1 MVNRQNDLSLPSQN
15 LMSMK
20 EIIRNYQD
28 ALDVRNKLAP
38 KQTNGWHFLYRGH
51 ASMGFKLLS
60 MIGRKQPI
68 KGDWLDCER
77 KSLNDFKDLVKK
89 ENWLQYK
96 IGSYNEEM
104 FYLSIG
110 RHIGL
115 ACRLLDWTTKL
126 ETALY
131 FAALDKD
138 FKNEDGQLWV
148 MCYPDS
154 IDDRN
159 AKVDPFGINKLTL
172 VKENYWSKD
181 DTPANNQPLGIA
193 RRFSQNGFF
202 TITPTDQL
210 TTPLDKIDKGDVH
223 FIPYTIAASAK
234 EDILNHLSGYEEYL
248 HLSTSSTI
256 DEEIKIINSKYFK
269 QL

>member
-1 MVNRQNDLSLPSQN
+1 M
-15 LMSMK
+15 MK
-20 EIIRNYQD
+20 KIINCFQD
-28 ALDVRNKLAP
+28 ALEIREELAP
-38 KQTNGWHFLYRGH
+38 KQTSGWHFLYRGH
-51 ASMGFKLLS
+51 ASTKYELLS
-60 MIGRKQPI
+60 TAGRKQPI
-68 KGDWLDCER
+68 EGILLDSER
-77 KSLNDFKDLVKK
+77 KCLNDFKDLVKD
-89 ENWLQYK
+89 ENWHQFK
-96 IGSYNEEM
+96 IPNYNEDM
-104 FYLSIG
+104 FFMSIG
-110 RHIGL
+110 RHLGL
-115 ACRLLDWTTKL
+115 DCRLLDWTAKL

-159 AKVDPFGINKLTL
+159 AKIDPFRIDKLTL
-172 VKENYWSKD
+172 VKENHWSKD
-181 DTPANNQPLGIA
+181 DIPANNQPLGIA

-223 FIPYTIAASAK
+223 FILFKIAASVK
-234 EDILNHLSGYEEYL
+234 EDILNHLSRYEEYL

-269 QL
+269 

>member
-1 MVNRQNDLSLPSQN
+1 
-15 LMSMK
+15 MSMK

-28 ALDVRNKLAP
+28 ALDVRNELAP
-38 KQTNGWHFLYRGH
+38 KQTSGWHFLYRGH

-68 KGDWLDCER
+68 NGDWIDCER
-77 KSLNDFKDLVKK
+77 KCLNDFKDLVKD

-96 IGSYNEEM
+96 IRSYNEDM
-104 FYLSIG
+104 FFLSIG

-115 ACRLLDWTTKL
+115 YCRLLDWTAKL

-131 FAALDKD
+131 FAASDIEY
-138 FKNEDGQLWV
+138 KNEDGQLWV

-159 AKVDPFGINKLTL
+159 AKVDPFEIDKLTL
-172 VKENYWSKD
+172 VKENYWSED

-202 TITPTDQL
+202 TISPTDQL
-210 TTPLDKIDKGDVH
+210 TMPLDNLDTGDIH
-223 FIPYTIAASAK
+223 FVPFKIAASAK
-234 EDILNHLSGYEEYL
+234 EDILNYLADYADYL
-248 HLSTSSTI
+248 HLSASSLMDDDI
-256 DEEIKIINSKYFK
+256 RAINTKYFNNK
-269 QL
+269 KI

>member
-1 MVNRQNDLSLPSQN
+1 MVNRQNDLSLLSQN
-15 LMSMK
+15 LMTMK

-28 ALDVRNKLAP
+28 ALDVRNELAP
-38 KQTNGWHFLYRGH
+38 KQTSGWHFLYRGH

-68 KGDWLDCER
+68 NGDLIDCER
-77 KSLNDFKDLVKK
+77 KCLNDFKDLVKN

-96 IGSYNEEM
+96 IGSYNEDM
-104 FYLSIG
+104 YYLSIG

-115 ACRLLDWTTKL
+115 ACRLLDWTSKL

-138 FKNEDGQLWV
+138 YKSEDGQLWV

-159 AKVDPFGINKLTL
+159 AKVDPFGIDKLTL

-181 DTPANNQPLGIA
+181 DTPAYNQPLGIA

-202 TITPTDQL
+202 TITSTEQL
-210 TTPLDKIDKGDVH
+210 TIPLDKIDKSDVH
-223 FIPYTIAASAK
+223 FIPFKIAASGK
-234 EDILNHLSGYEEYL
+234 EDILNHLQGYDAFL
-248 HLSTSSTI
+248 RLSTSSKI
-256 DEEIKIINSKYFK
+256 EVDIKEINANYFV
-269 QL
+269 Q